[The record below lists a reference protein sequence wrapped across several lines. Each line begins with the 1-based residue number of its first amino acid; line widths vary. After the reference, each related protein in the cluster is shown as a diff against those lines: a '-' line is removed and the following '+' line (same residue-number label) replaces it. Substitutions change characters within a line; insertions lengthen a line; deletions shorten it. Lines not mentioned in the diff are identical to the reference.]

1 METIFNLPSP
11 PSADII
17 EARRMAWSTSSL
29 SSSSRTIGSM
39 ALFGAAGEAARQAA
53 PAMTGVPGEGGT
65 AGEGFR
71 SIVGMAAE
79 R

>member
-1 METIFNLPSP
+1 MYHLSDAATLKITRDTTWTHYALQV
-11 PSADII
+11 
-17 EARRMAWSTSSL
+17 ARRVSDFDHDHDAH
-29 SSSSRTIGSM
+29 R
-39 ALFGAAGEAARQAA
+39 RQAA